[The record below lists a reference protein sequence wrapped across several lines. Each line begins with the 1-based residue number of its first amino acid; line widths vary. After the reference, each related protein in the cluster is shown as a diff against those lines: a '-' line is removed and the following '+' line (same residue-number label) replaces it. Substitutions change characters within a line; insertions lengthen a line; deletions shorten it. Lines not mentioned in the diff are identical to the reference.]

1 MQFNTKADAPWTAGV
16 FEYKSSKTQAVWRKK
31 TVPVI
36 RFYAAHTESR
46 AQKRQMSINVEKGL
60 WMFFFPNLFFFHE
73 YIWVEA
79 SLAEFKRKIVKRNY
93 TPKNFDK
100 MGKMLKW

>member
-1 MQFNTKADAPWTAGV
+1 MDV
-16 FEYKSSKTQAVWRKK
+16 
-31 TVPVI
+31 
-36 RFYAAHTESR
+36 
-46 AQKRQMSINVEKGL
+46 
-60 WMFFFPNLFFFHE
+60 FFPQSFFFHE

-100 MGKMLKW
+100 MGKMLKWFIIKLAKYKQFNMLKVFDMFVPSVSNVLFCISGSRWIEAFQEAMILEQ